1 MNSLILDGLN
11 ELGYENDFLLIE
23 KLEIYLA
30 TLKKWNKVYNL
41 TAINEDSE
49 IITKHFF
56 DSLSVNGFIQNSQRI
71 LDVGTGA
78 GFPGLILALFN
89 PDKSFVLVDG
99 VSKKISFLQE
109 MIGKLNLKNV
119 MAVHI
124 KVEEYKVTEQFD
136 IIISRAFAEIKKMIK
151 LTKHLIKANGK
162 FIAMK
167 GPDVINELDDLNL
180 PFVNYDV
187 MVPFLHGTRKII
199 ARILQL
205 STGPKEDGEV

>member
-1 MNSLILDGLN
+1 LNSLIVEGLN

-151 LTKHLIKANGK
+151 LTKHLIKVKGK

-167 GPDVINELDDLNL
+167 GPDVMNELDDLNL

-187 MVPFLHGTRKII
+187 MVPFLQGTRKII
-199 ARILQL
+199 EIKN
-205 STGPKEDGEV
+205 S

>member
-1 MNSLILDGLN
+1 LNSLISEGLD
-11 ELGYENDFLLIE
+11 ELGYENDPLLIE

-49 IITKHFF
+49 IIVKHFL
-56 DSLSVNGFIQNSQRI
+56 DSLSVNQYIKNSGRI

-89 PDKSFVLVDG
+89 PEKTFVLVDG

-119 MAVHI
+119 IAVHT
-124 KVEEYKVTEQFD
+124 KVEQYNVAEQFD
-136 IIISRAFAEIKKMIK
+136 IIISRAFADIKKMTK
-151 LTKHLIKANGK
+151 LTSHLIKDGGK

-167 GPDVINELDDLNL
+167 GPDVISELDDISL
-180 PFVNYDV
+180 PFVHHDIT
-187 MVPFLHGTRKII
+187 VPFLQGTRKII
-199 ARILQL
+199 EIKN
-205 STGPKEDGEV
+205 S

>member
-1 MNSLILDGLN
+1 MNSLIVEGLN
-11 ELGYENDFLLIE
+11 ELGYEIDFLLIE

-151 LTKHLIKANGK
+151 LTKHLIKVNGK

-167 GPDVINELDDLNL
+167 GPDVMNELDDLNL

-187 MVPFLHGTRKII
+187 MVPFLQGTRKII
-199 ARILQL
+199 EIKN
-205 STGPKEDGEV
+205 S

>member
-1 MNSLILDGLN
+1 MNSLIVEGLN

-49 IITKHFF
+49 IITKHFL

-151 LTKHLIKANGK
+151 LTKHLIKVNGK

-167 GPDVINELDDLNL
+167 GPDVMNELDDLNL
-180 PFVNYDV
+180 TFVNYDV
-187 MVPFLHGTRKII
+187 MVPFLQGTRKII
-199 ARILQL
+199 EIKN
-205 STGPKEDGEV
+205 S

>member
-1 MNSLILDGLN
+1 LNSLIVDGLN
-11 ELGYENDFLLIE
+11 ELGYENDVLLIE

-151 LTKHLIKANGK
+151 LTKHLIKVNGK

-167 GPDVINELDDLNL
+167 GPDVMNELDDLNL

-187 MVPFLHGTRKII
+187 MVPFLQGTRKII
-199 ARILQL
+199 EIKN
-205 STGPKEDGEV
+205 S

>member
-1 MNSLILDGLN
+1 MNSLIVEGLN

-151 LTKHLIKANGK
+151 LTKHLIKVNGK

-167 GPDVINELDDLNL
+167 GPDVMNELDDLNL

-187 MVPFLHGTRKII
+187 MVPFLQGRRKII
-199 ARILQL
+199 EIKN
-205 STGPKEDGEV
+205 S

>member
-1 MNSLILDGLN
+1 MNSLISEGLD
-11 ELGYENDFLLIE
+11 ELGFENDPLLIE

-49 IITKHFF
+49 IIVKHFL
-56 DSLSVNGFIQNSQRI
+56 DSLSVNQYIQHSGRI

-78 GFPGLILALFN
+78 GFPGLVLALFN
-89 PDKSFVLVDG
+89 PEKSFVLVDG

-119 MAVHI
+119 IAVHT
-124 KVEEYKVTEQFD
+124 KVEQYNEAEQFD
-136 IIISRAFAEIKKMIK
+136 IIISRAFADIKKMTK
-151 LTKHLIKANGK
+151 LTSHLIKDGGK

-167 GPDVINELDDLNL
+167 GPDVMSELDDISL
-180 PFVNYDV
+180 PFVHHDIS
-187 MVPFLHGTRKII
+187 VPFLEGTRKII
-199 ARILQL
+199 EIKN
-205 STGPKEDGEV
+205 S

>member
-1 MNSLILDGLN
+1 VGLD
-11 ELGYENDFLLIE
+11 ELGYENDPLLIE

-41 TAINEDSE
+41 TAINEDAD
-49 IITKHFF
+49 IIVKHFL
-56 DSLSVNGFIQNSQRI
+56 DSLSVNRYIQNSGRI

-89 PDKSFVLVDG
+89 PEKSFVLVDG

-119 MAVHI
+119 IAVHT
-124 KVEEYKVTEQFD
+124 KVEQYNVAEQFD
-136 IIISRAFAEIKKMIK
+136 IIISRAFADIKKMTK
-151 LTKHLIKANGK
+151 LTSHLIKDGGK

-167 GPDVINELDDLNL
+167 GPYVMSELDDISL
-180 PFVNYDV
+180 PFVHHDIT
-187 MVPFLHGTRKII
+187 VPFLQGTRKII
-199 ARILQL
+199 EIKN
-205 STGPKEDGEV
+205 S

>member
-1 MNSLILDGLN
+1 MNSLISEGLD
-11 ELGYENDFLLIE
+11 ELGYENDPLLIE

-49 IITKHFF
+49 IIVKHFL
-56 DSLSVNGFIQNSQRI
+56 DSLSVNQYIQNSRRI

-78 GFPGLILALFN
+78 GFPGLVLALFN
-89 PDKSFVLVDG
+89 PEKSFVLVDG

-119 MAVHI
+119 IAVHT
-124 KVEEYKVTEQFD
+124 KVEQYNVAEQFD
-136 IIISRAFAEIKKMIK
+136 IIISRAFADIKKMTK
-151 LTKHLIKANGK
+151 LTSHLIKDGGK

-167 GPDVINELDDLNL
+167 GPDVMSELDDISL
-180 PFVNYDV
+180 PFVHHDIT
-187 MVPFLHGTRKII
+187 VPFLEGTRKII
-199 ARILQL
+199 EIKN
-205 STGPKEDGEV
+205 S

>member
-1 MNSLILDGLN
+1 MNSLIVDGLN
-11 ELGYENDFLLIE
+11 ELGYENDVLLIK

-41 TAINEDSE
+41 TAINEDNE
-49 IITKHFF
+49 IITKHFL

-151 LTKHLIKANGK
+151 LTKHLIKVNGK

-167 GPDVINELDDLNL
+167 GPDVMNELDDLNL
-180 PFVNYDV
+180 TFVNYDV
-187 MVPFLHGTRKII
+187 MVPFLQGTRKII
-199 ARILQL
+199 EIKN
-205 STGPKEDGEV
+205 S

>member
-1 MNSLILDGLN
+1 MNSLISEGLN
-11 ELGYENDFLLIE
+11 ELGFENDPLSIE

-30 TLKKWNKVYNL
+30 TLKKWNRVYNL

-49 IITKHFF
+49 IIVKHFL
-56 DSLSVNGFIQNSQRI
+56 DSLSVNQYIQHSGRI

-89 PDKSFVLVDG
+89 PEKSFVLVDG

-119 MAVHI
+119 IAVHT
-124 KVEEYKVTEQFD
+124 KVEQYNEAEQFD
-136 IIISRAFAEIKKMIK
+136 IIISRAFADIKKMTK
-151 LTKHLIKANGK
+151 LTSHLIKDGGK

-167 GPDVINELDDLNL
+167 GPDVMSELDDISL
-180 PFVNYDV
+180 PFVHHDIS
-187 MVPFLHGTRKII
+187 VPFLEGTRKII
-199 ARILQL
+199 EIKN
-205 STGPKEDGEV
+205 S

>member
-1 MNSLILDGLN
+1 LNSLISEGLD
-11 ELGYENDFLLIE
+11 ELGYENDPLLIE

-41 TAINEDSE
+41 TAINEDTE
-49 IITKHFF
+49 IIVKHFL
-56 DSLSVNGFIQNSQRI
+56 DSLSVNQYIQNSGRI

-89 PDKSFVLVDG
+89 PEKSFVLVDG

-119 MAVHI
+119 IAVHT
-124 KVEEYKVTEQFD
+124 KVEQYNVAEQFD
-136 IIISRAFAEIKKMIK
+136 IIISRAFADIKKMTK
-151 LTKHLIKANGK
+151 LTSHLIKDGGK

-167 GPDVINELDDLNL
+167 GPDVMSELDDISL
-180 PFVNYDV
+180 PFVHHDIT
-187 MVPFLHGTRKII
+187 VPFLQGTRKII
-199 ARILQL
+199 EIKN
-205 STGPKEDGEV
+205 S

>member
-1 MNSLILDGLN
+1 MNSLIVEGLN

-151 LTKHLIKANGK
+151 LTKHLIKDNGK

-167 GPDVINELDDLNL
+167 GPDVMNELDDLNL

-187 MVPFLHGTRKII
+187 MVPFLQGTRKII
-199 ARILQL
+199 EIKN
-205 STGPKEDGEV
+205 S

>member
-1 MNSLILDGLN
+1 LNSLIEEGLN

-23 KLEIYLA
+23 KLEIYLT

-151 LTKHLIKANGK
+151 LTKHLIKVNGK

-167 GPDVINELDDLNL
+167 GPDVMNELDDLNL

-187 MVPFLHGTRKII
+187 MVPFLQGTRKII
-199 ARILQL
+199 EIKN
-205 STGPKEDGEV
+205 S

>member
-1 MNSLILDGLN
+1 LNSLISEGLD
-11 ELGYENDFLLIE
+11 ELGYENDPLLIE

-49 IITKHFF
+49 IIVKHFL
-56 DSLSVNGFIQNSQRI
+56 DSLSVNQYIQNSGRI

-89 PDKSFVLVDG
+89 PEKSFVLVDG

-119 MAVHI
+119 IAVHT
-124 KVEEYKVTEQFD
+124 KVEQYNVAEQFD
-136 IIISRAFAEIKKMIK
+136 IIISRAFADIKKMTK
-151 LTKHLIKANGK
+151 LTSHLIKDGGK

-167 GPDVINELDDLNL
+167 GPDVMSELDDISL
-180 PFVNYDV
+180 PFVHYDIT
-187 MVPFLHGTRKII
+187 VPFLEGTRKII
-199 ARILQL
+199 EIKN
-205 STGPKEDGEV
+205 S

>member
-1 MNSLILDGLN
+1 MNSLISEGLD
-11 ELGYENDFLLIE
+11 ELGYENEPLLIE

-30 TLKKWNKVYNL
+30 TLKKWNRVYNL
-41 TAINEDSE
+41 TAIDEDSE
-49 IITKHFF
+49 IIVKHFL
-56 DSLSVNGFIQNSQRI
+56 DSLSVNQYIQHSERI

-89 PDKSFVLVDG
+89 PKKSFVLVDG

-119 MAVHI
+119 IAVHA
-124 KVEEYKVTEQFD
+124 KVEQYKVAEQFD
-136 IIISRAFAEIKKMIK
+136 MIISRAFADIKKMIK
-151 LTKHLIKANGK
+151 LTNHLMKDDGR

-167 GPDVINELDDLNL
+167 GPDFMNELDDLNL

-187 MVPFLHGTRKII
+187 MVPFLQGTRKII
-199 ARILQL
+199 EIKN
-205 STGPKEDGEV
+205 S

>member
-1 MNSLILDGLN
+1 MNSLILEGLN

-23 KLEIYLA
+23 KLEIYLV

-151 LTKHLIKANGK
+151 LTKHLIKVNGK

-167 GPDVINELDDLNL
+167 GPDVMNELDDLNL

-187 MVPFLHGTRKII
+187 MVPFLQGTRKII
-199 ARILQL
+199 EIKN
-205 STGPKEDGEV
+205 S

>member
-1 MNSLILDGLN
+1 MNSLIVDGLN

-49 IITKHFF
+49 IITKHFL

-151 LTKHLIKANGK
+151 LTKHLIKVNGK

-167 GPDVINELDDLNL
+167 GPDVMNELDDLNL

-187 MVPFLHGTRKII
+187 MVPFLQGTRKII
-199 ARILQL
+199 EIKN
-205 STGPKEDGEV
+205 S

>member
-1 MNSLILDGLN
+1 MNSLIVEGLN
-11 ELGYENDFLLIE
+11 ELGYENDFLLTE

-119 MAVHI
+119 IAVHI

-151 LTKHLIKANGK
+151 LTKHLIKVNGK

-167 GPDVINELDDLNL
+167 GPDVMNELDDLNL

-187 MVPFLHGTRKII
+187 MVPFLQGTRKII
-199 ARILQL
+199 EIKN
-205 STGPKEDGEV
+205 S

>member
-1 MNSLILDGLN
+1 MNSLISEGLN
-11 ELGYENDFLLIE
+11 ELGFENDPLLIE

-49 IITKHFF
+49 IIVKHFL
-56 DSLSVNGFIQNSQRI
+56 DSLSVNQYIQNSERI

-89 PDKSFVLVDG
+89 PEKSFVLVDG

-119 MAVHI
+119 IAVHT
-124 KVEEYKVTEQFD
+124 KVEQYNVAEQFD
-136 IIISRAFAEIKKMIK
+136 IIISRAFADIKKMTK
-151 LTKHLIKANGK
+151 LTSHLIKDGGK

-167 GPDVINELDDLNL
+167 GPDVMSELDGISL
-180 PFVNYDV
+180 PFVHHDIT
-187 MVPFLHGTRKII
+187 VPLLEGTRKII
-199 ARILQL
+199 EIKN
-205 STGPKEDGEV
+205 S

>member
-1 MNSLILDGLN
+1 MNSLIVEGLN

-49 IITKHFF
+49 IITKHFL

-151 LTKHLIKANGK
+151 LTKHLIKVNGK

-167 GPDVINELDDLNL
+167 GPDVMNELDDLNL

-187 MVPFLHGTRKII
+187 MVPFLQGTRKII
-199 ARILQL
+199 EIKN
-205 STGPKEDGEV
+205 S

>member
-1 MNSLILDGLN
+1 MNSLISEGLD
-11 ELGYENDFLLIE
+11 ELGYENDPLLIE

-49 IITKHFF
+49 IIVKHFL
-56 DSLSVNGFIQNSQRI
+56 DSLSVNRYIQNSGRI

-89 PDKSFVLVDG
+89 PEKSFVLVDG

-109 MIGKLNLKNV
+109 MIGKLNLKNAI
-119 MAVHI
+119 AVHT
-124 KVEEYKVTEQFD
+124 KVEQYKVAEQFD
-136 IIISRAFAEIKKMIK
+136 MIISRAFADIKKMIK
-151 LTKHLIKANGK
+151 LTNHLMKDDGR

-167 GPDVINELDDLNL
+167 GPDVMSELDNINL
-180 PFVNYDV
+180 PFVHYDIT
-187 MVPFLHGTRKII
+187 VPFLQGTRKII
-199 ARILQL
+199 EIKK
-205 STGPKEDGEV
+205 S

>member
-1 MNSLILDGLN
+1 MNSLIVDGLN
-11 ELGYENDFLLIE
+11 ELGYENDVLLIK

-49 IITKHFF
+49 IITKHFL

-151 LTKHLIKANGK
+151 LTKHLIKVNGK

-167 GPDVINELDDLNL
+167 GPDVMNELDDLNL
-180 PFVNYDV
+180 TFVNYDV
-187 MVPFLHGTRKII
+187 MVPFLQGTRKII
-199 ARILQL
+199 EIKN
-205 STGPKEDGEV
+205 S

>member
-1 MNSLILDGLN
+1 LNSLISEGLG
-11 ELGYENDFLLIE
+11 ELGYENDPLLIE

-49 IITKHFF
+49 IIVKHFL
-56 DSLSVNGFIQNSQRI
+56 DSLSVNQYIQNSGRI

-89 PDKSFVLVDG
+89 PEKSFVLVDG

-119 MAVHI
+119 IAVHT
-124 KVEEYKVTEQFD
+124 KVEQYNVAEQFD
-136 IIISRAFAEIKKMIK
+136 IIISRAFADIKKMTK
-151 LTKHLIKANGK
+151 LTSHLIKDGGK

-167 GPDVINELDDLNL
+167 GPDVMSELDDISL
-180 PFVNYDV
+180 PFVHYDIT
-187 MVPFLHGTRKII
+187 VPFLEGTRKII
-199 ARILQL
+199 VIKN
-205 STGPKEDGEV
+205 S

>member
-1 MNSLILDGLN
+1 LNSLISEGLD
-11 ELGYENDFLLIE
+11 ELGYENDPLLIE

-49 IITKHFF
+49 IIVKHFL
-56 DSLSVNGFIQNSQRI
+56 DSLSVNQYIQNSGRI

-89 PDKSFVLVDG
+89 PEKSFVLVDG

-119 MAVHI
+119 IAVHT
-124 KVEEYKVTEQFD
+124 KVEQYNVAEQFD
-136 IIISRAFAEIKKMIK
+136 IIISRAFADIKKMTK
-151 LTKHLIKANGK
+151 LTSHLIKDGGK

-167 GPDVINELDDLNL
+167 GPDFMSELDDISL
-180 PFVNYDV
+180 PFVHYDIT
-187 MVPFLHGTRKII
+187 VPFLEGTRKII
-199 ARILQL
+199 EIKN
-205 STGPKEDGEV
+205 S

>member
-1 MNSLILDGLN
+1 MNSLIVEGLN

-151 LTKHLIKANGK
+151 LTKHLIKVNGK

-167 GPDVINELDDLNL
+167 GPDVMNELDDLNL
-180 PFVNYDV
+180 TFVNYDV
-187 MVPFLHGTRKII
+187 MVPFLQGTRKII
-199 ARILQL
+199 EIKN
-205 STGPKEDGEV
+205 S

>member
-1 MNSLILDGLN
+1 LNSLISEGLD
-11 ELGYENDFLLIE
+11 ELGYDNDPLLIE

-41 TAINEDSE
+41 TAINEDTD
-49 IITKHFF
+49 IIVKHFL
-56 DSLSVNGFIQNSQRI
+56 DSLSVNQYIQNSGRI

-119 MAVHI
+119 IAVHT
-124 KVEEYKVTEQFD
+124 KVEQYKVAEQFD
-136 IIISRAFAEIKKMIK
+136 IIISRAFADIKKMTK
-151 LTKHLIKANGK
+151 LTSHLIKNGGK

-167 GPDVINELDDLNL
+167 GPDVMTELDDISL
-180 PFVNYDV
+180 PFVHHDIT
-187 MVPFLHGTRKII
+187 VPFLQGTRKII
-199 ARILQL
+199 EIKN
-205 STGPKEDGEV
+205 S